1 MHMRRIVWWLC
12 LALVAVSVALPAGA
26 QEGRPERSRLVLAV
40 GGKEALVYL
49 PLTVAERLGYLRET
63 GIQIDIQ
70 NFAGGGQALRALVG
84 GSADVVS
91 GFYDHTIQMQAQGRD
106 IRAFV
111 MQQRYP
117 GLVLAVTKAAYDAGV
132 RSFLDLRGKRIGVT
146 APGSSTHF
154 FVNFLMTKA
163 GASLGDFSVI
173 GIGAGATAV
182 AAVRNRQVDALANV
196 DPVISLLETGGE
208 IVVLADTRTTTGT
221 LRTFGGPY
229 PAACLYATGEFIERN
244 PNTVQALTLAMVKA
258 LQWIRSRHSVEEIV
272 NLMPPE
278 YYQGNREVYTRA
290 VKNMLPSYSPDGRML
305 EAGPPNVLRVL
316 SQFDPQ
322 VSRARIDLSKTY
334 ETRFVEAALKQLR
347 GK

>member
-1 MHMRRIVWWLC
+1 MRRKVWWWLGLVVIC
-12 LALVAVSVALPAGA
+12 LALPVPA

-49 PLTVAERLGYLRET
+49 PLSVAERLGYLRET

-70 NFAGGGQALRALVG
+70 NFAGGGQALRALIG

-106 IRAFV
+106 VRAFV

-132 RSFLDLRGKRIGVT
+132 RGVLDLRGKRVGVT

-154 FVNFLMTKA
+154 FINFLMTKA
-163 GASLGDFSVI
+163 GGSLGDFSVVR
-173 GIGAGATAV
+173 IGAGATAV
-182 AAVRNRQVDALANV
+182 AAVRNRQVDALVNV
-196 DPVISLLETGGE
+196 DPVISLLESMGE
-208 IVVLADTRTTTGT
+208 IVLLADTRTTTGT
-221 LRTFGGPY
+221 LRVFGGPY
-229 PAACLYATGEFIERN
+229 PAACLYTTGEFIERN
-244 PNTVQALTLAMVKA
+244 PNTVRALAVAMVKA
-258 LQWIRSRHSVEEIV
+258 LQWIRTRHSVEEIV
-272 NLMPPE
+272 NLMPAE

-290 VKNMLPSYSPDGRML
+290 VRNMLQSYSPDGRML

-316 SQFDPQ
+316 SQFDPK

-334 ETRFVEAALKQLR
+334 ETRFVEAAHKQLR

>member
-1 MHMRRIVWWLC
+1 VRGRVVWLWGL
-12 LALVAVSVALPAGA
+12 LLVAALVLPAAGQTA
-26 QEGRPERSRLVLAV
+26 RPERSRLVLAV

-63 GIQIDIQ
+63 GVQIDIQ

-117 GLVLAVTKAAYDAGV
+117 GLVLAVTKAAYEAGV
-132 RSFLDLRGKRIGVT
+132 RGVLDLRGKRVGVT

-154 FVNFLMTKA
+154 FINFLMTKA

-173 GIGAGATAV
+173 GVGAGATAV
-182 AAVRNRQVDALANV
+182 AAVRNRQVDALVNV
-196 DPVISLLETGGE
+196 DPVISLLESTGD

-221 LRTFGGPY
+221 LRVFGGPY

-244 PNTVQALTLAMVKA
+244 PNTVYALTRAMVRA
-258 LQWIRSRHSVEEIV
+258 LRWIRSRHSVEEIV
-272 NLMPPE
+272 SLMPPE
-278 YYQGNREVYTRA
+278 YYQGNREVYTQA
-290 VKNMLPSYSPDGRML
+290 VRHMLQSYSPDGRML

-316 SQFDPQ
+316 SQFDPN
-322 VSRARIDLSKTY
+322 VSRARIDLAKTY
-334 ETRFVEAALKQLR
+334 ETRFVEAVLRQLR
-347 GK
+347 GQ

>member
-1 MHMRRIVWWLC
+1 MRRKVWWCLGLVVVC
-12 LALVAVSVALPAGA
+12 LALPAAA

-63 GIQIDIQ
+63 GIQMDIQ
-70 NFAGGGQALRALVG
+70 NFAGGGQALRALIG

-117 GLVLAVTKAAYDAGV
+117 GLVLALTKAAYDAGV
-132 RSFLDLRGKRIGVT
+132 RGVLDLRGKRVGVT

-154 FVNFLMTKA
+154 FMNFLMSKS
-163 GASLGDFSVI
+163 GGSVGDFSVI

-182 AAVRNRQVDALANV
+182 AAVRNRQVDALVNV
-196 DPVISLLETGGE
+196 DPVISLLESMGE

-221 LRTFGGPY
+221 LRVFGGPY
-229 PAACLYATGEFIERN
+229 PAACLYTTGEFIERN
-244 PNTVQALTLAMVKA
+244 PNTVRALTVAMVKA
-258 LQWIRSRHSVEEIV
+258 LQWIRTRHSVEEIV
-272 NLMPPE
+272 NLMPAE

-290 VKNMLPSYSPDGRML
+290 VRSMLQSYSPDGRML

-316 SQFDPQ
+316 SQFDAN
-322 VSRARIDLSKTY
+322 VARARIDLSKTY
-334 ETRFVEAALKQLR
+334 ETRFVEAAREQLR
-347 GK
+347 GR

>member
-1 MHMRRIVWWLC
+1 MRGMVRWIAVVLGLIA
-12 LALVAVSVALPAGA
+12 LAVPAAG
-26 QEGRPERSRLVLAV
+26 QGRPERSRLVLAV

-117 GLVLAVTKAAYDAGV
+117 GLVLAVTKAAHDAGV
-132 RSFLDLRGKRIGVT
+132 RTFADLRGKRIGVT

-154 FVNFLMTKA
+154 FVNFLLTRA
-163 GASLGDFSVI
+163 GVALGDFSVI

-182 AAVRNRQVDALANV
+182 AAVRNRQVDALSNV
-196 DPVISLLETGGE
+196 DPVISLLESAGE
-208 IVVLADTRTTTGT
+208 IVVLADTRTTNGT

-244 PNTVQALTLAMVKA
+244 PNTVQALTTAMVKA
-258 LQWIRSRHSVEEIV
+258 LLWIRTRHSVEDIV
-272 NLMPPE
+272 RIMPEE
-278 YYQGNREVYTRA
+278 YYQGNRPIYTRA
-290 VKNMLPSYSPDGRML
+290 VAAMLQSYSPDGRML

-316 SQFDPQ
+316 SQFDAQ

-334 ETRFVEAALKQLR
+334 EIRFVEAALKQLR
-347 GK
+347 GR

>member
-1 MHMRRIVWWLC
+1 MRRTWRWLAVGLL
-12 LALVAVSVALPAGA
+12 LAVLALPASG
-26 QEGRPERSRLVLAV
+26 QGRPERSRLVLAV

-117 GLVLAVTKAAYDAGV
+117 GLVLAVTKAAHEAGV
-132 RSFLDLRGKRIGVT
+132 RAVADLRGKRVGVT

-163 GASLGDFSVI
+163 GVALGDFSVI

-182 AAVRNRQVDALANV
+182 AAVRNRQVDALVNV
-196 DPVISLLETGGE
+196 DPVISLLETAGDV
-208 IVVLADTRTTTGT
+208 VVLADTRTTTGT

-244 PNTVQALTLAMVKA
+244 PNTVQALATAMVKA
-258 LQWIRSRHSVEEIV
+258 LQWIRTRHRVEDIV
-272 NLMPPE
+272 RLMPEE

-290 VKNMLPSYSPDGRML
+290 VAAMLPSYSPDGRML
-305 EAGPPNVLRVL
+305 EAGPANVLRVL
-316 SQFDPQ
+316 AQFDPQ
-322 VSRARIDLSKTY
+322 VSRARIDLRRTY
-334 ETRFVEAALKQLR
+334 ETRFVDAALKQLR
-347 GK
+347 ER